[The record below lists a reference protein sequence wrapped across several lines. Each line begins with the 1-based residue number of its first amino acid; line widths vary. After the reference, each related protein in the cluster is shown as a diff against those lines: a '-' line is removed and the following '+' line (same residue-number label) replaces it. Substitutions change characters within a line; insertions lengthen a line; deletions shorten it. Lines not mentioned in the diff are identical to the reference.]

1 MRYFADA
8 PLPLDQIKAGLRA
21 EDPAFKIDG
30 GELIRGD
37 QLLGEIEINRPG
49 SDLFDDEIAGTVQ
62 RLEHAQGH
70 AVIPRVRATQSV
82 LALQVMDGERT
93 PEITMQL
100 LGPLWSVLQR
110 LANGLWLVDG
120 QGFFENGQLVVQM

>member
-21 EDPAFKIDG
+21 EDPTFKIDG
-30 GELIRGD
+30 GELTRGD

-62 RLEHAQGH
+62 RLERAQGH
-70 AVIPRVRATQSV
+70 QVIPRVRATQSV
-82 LALQVMDGERT
+82 LALQVMDGDRGAES
-93 PEITMQL
+93 TMQL

-120 QGFFENGQLVVQM
+120 QGFYDNGTLVVQM